1 LYLNRYNG
9 FAKSYAIVFSL
20 RAAIRRRAYVYA
32 FCSRSAI
39 IPWDFNAKVVG
50 IFVMIGITYD
60 INKAAHRVDVCSSIL
75 P

>member
-1 LYLNRYNG
+1 MH
-9 FAKSYAIVFSL
+9 
-20 RAAIRRRAYVYA
+20 VYA

-39 IPWDFNAKVVG
+39 VPQDFNAKVVG
-50 IFVMIGITYD
+50 IFVMIGITHD